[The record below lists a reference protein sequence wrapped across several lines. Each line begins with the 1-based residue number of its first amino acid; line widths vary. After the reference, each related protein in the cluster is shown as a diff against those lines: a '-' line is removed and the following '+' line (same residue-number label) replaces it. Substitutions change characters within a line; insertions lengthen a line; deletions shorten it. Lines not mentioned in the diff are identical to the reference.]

1 MPHLKDFNGFL
12 NESEGRMPK
21 WPDQVHS
28 FDLSQVRDPA
38 GFVAQAVFAAIDAA
52 EDQYEVY
59 QEDDGSVQEPDTT
72 DWQDLAMSG
81 LYEAAKIVDSKTGRG
96 LRSPTDID
104 LVYRAI
110 EDHVDGCEE
119 VWNETEEEEEEGWNY
134 SYEQYRAYLD
144 CIMALNLLDK
154 MRAGSRG

>member
-1 MPHLKDFNGFL
+1 MSHVKDFSGFL

-28 FDLSQVRDPA
+28 FDMSQVRDPA
-38 GFVAQAVFAAIDAA
+38 GFVAQTVFAAIDAT
-52 EDQYEVY
+52 EDQYEVN
-59 QEDDGSVQEPDTT
+59 QEDLNSGQEPDTL
-72 DWQDLAMSG
+72 QDLAMSG
-81 LYEAAKIVDSKTGRG
+81 LYKAAQIVDEKTGRG
-96 LRSPTDID
+96 LRSPKDID

-110 EDHVDGCEE
+110 EDHVNGCER
-119 VWNETEEEEEEGWNY
+119 VWNDEEGEEGWNY